1 MYCVDANIDE
11 PIMLINKHIGYNEED
26 GMGIDG
32 SLFQQELLQLDGQ
45 GKKRIVI
52 WINSIGGNVLEGY
65 NIFSAIAK
73 TKTPVDT
80 YCYGIAAS
88 IAGVI
93 FMAGRKRIMADYASL
108 MMHPPAGSDDKK
120 MMDSFYASLVT
131 AFAANAKISE
141 ASVKYLM
148 DRTTWLNSAECLDK
162 GFCTEIDV
170 TSEQN
175 KKRMPSAA
183 TASAKAMMNA
193 ANTFTPFPTINNYF
207 KNTVMTMTKITM
219 KLGLNDAAT
228 EDNVIAA
235 IKGIED
241 KAYASDVA
249 RIKAEK
255 ELQALQVSAKADAE
269 ALQQKLEELS
279 NKMKS
284 DKEAFDKLKAEYDT
298 MVEDGKTMVNVAN
311 KLKAET
317 MVASFVQVGKVKNE
331 AAAISK
337 WVGLAV
343 ADFDGT
349 KVLLE
354 ELPANHKAK
363 KIEDKVDATVA
374 GAYNV
379 GNMMAVI
386 AARTQQN

>member
-1 MYCVDANIDE
+1 
-11 PIMLINKHIGYNEED
+11 
-26 GMGIDG
+26 
-32 SLFQQELLQLDGQ
+32 
-45 GKKRIVI
+45 
-52 WINSIGGNVLEGY
+52 
-65 NIFSAIAK
+65 
-73 TKTPVDT
+73 
-80 YCYGIAAS
+80 
-88 IAGVI
+88 
-93 FMAGRKRIMADYASL
+93 
-108 MMHPPAGSDDKK
+108 
-120 MMDSFYASLVT
+120 
-131 AFAANAKISE
+131 
-141 ASVKYLM
+141 
-148 DRTTWLNSAECLDK
+148 
-162 GFCTEIDV
+162 
-170 TSEQN
+170 
-175 KKRMPSAA
+175 
-183 TASAKAMMNA
+183 
-193 ANTFTPFPTINNYF
+193 
-207 KNTVMTMTKITM
+207 MTMTKITM